1 MCWNELSRAVY
12 VARARCRAAPFASWL
27 LLFSLNLRLR
37 IDRVTC
43 RSLIWAG
50 PELTPPSLT
59 AEPSQALEWNI
70 YGMRRRPGPSGLQP
84 SPKGNNINKQKRK
97 CFVNLFLLHSQP
109 AKGDR
114 SVTGPR
120 SSGLHLKF
128 AIFARCS
135 DELQV
140 KRI

>member
-1 MCWNELSRAVY
+1 MCCENQLVSPCQRDAFVLELSRAIY
-12 VARARCRAAPFASWL
+12 VARARSRADPFASWL
-27 LLFSLNLRLR
+27 LPFSLNLRLR

-97 CFVNLFLLHSQP
+97 CFVNPFYYIRNRQKGIEVLLDQ
-109 AKGDR
+109 
-114 SVTGPR
+114 
-120 SSGLHLKF
+120 GLRVF
-128 AIFARCS
+128 I
-135 DELQV
+135 
-140 KRI
+140 